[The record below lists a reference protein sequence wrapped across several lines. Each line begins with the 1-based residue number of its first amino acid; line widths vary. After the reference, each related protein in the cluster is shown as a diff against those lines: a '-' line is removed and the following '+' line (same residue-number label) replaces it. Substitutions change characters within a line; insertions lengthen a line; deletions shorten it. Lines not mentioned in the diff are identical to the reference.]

1 MLSRWAYS
9 PKSRVNR
16 LQETTGSLSYA
27 GSWHRI
33 KSLGA
38 SGGYVAYTTST
49 GATAKFAFDGRS
61 FMWVSPKG
69 PTRGAA
75 RVYVDGTYRATIN
88 LHATS
93 FGARRIVF
101 RASWSTK
108 GHHEVVIRGSGTS
121 GHPRIDVDA
130 VGYIG

>member
-1 MLSRWAYS
+1 MLSRWAYT

-16 LQETTGSLSYA
+16 LQETTILLAYSA
-27 GSWHRI
+27 GWHRI
-33 KSLGA
+33 KSEGA
-38 SGGYVAYTTST
+38 SGGYVAYTTKK
-49 GATAKFAFDGRS
+49 GATATFAFDGRS

-75 RVYVDGTYRATIN
+75 NVYVDGSYRATIN
-88 LHATS
+88 LYATS
-93 FGARRIVF
+93 FGARRVVY
-101 RASWSTK
+101 RASWSAT